1 MNKIRKIL
9 VILLILIMW
18 GGIKAENA
26 VYAKASEAKEENFAN
41 IVLFAHFAGENSEQ
55 DKKYFE
61 ENRNEIIKLYDG
73 THGRSATNYLNTIS
87 YGKFHLKNI
96 FPQDDGTKITSYEL
110 KTDKSSAYQR
120 NVDSLIIDEL
130 IKNIPGIKDK
140 IVDYNGDGYMDNLTV
155 VLKGGNE
162 QQVIDHSTFVLHKS
176 DYDAEAY
183 WSGKKIGAYN
193 ILNTYALIDSIVS
206 SQSGVIAHEFLHT
219 LGYPDLY
226 RSSGNDKPVYSW
238 DIMGAASRY
247 MPYPLA
253 YLRMYFTNWLDID
266 TITKSQTVTLDR
278 QDNKDGNQAYIIKS
292 PLNDDEVF
300 VIEFRKKAPISYTDE
315 NSLDRGIGG
324 SGIIV
329 YRINTTV
336 EGLSN
341 NFNQT
346 GVYIFR
352 PNEPGKEFSENTEE
366 ARILSAYLS
375 QESGRTSI
383 GTTDLSKKIEDGALT
398 FSDGTNSGITISNI
412 SSSAG
417 DSMTCTVTIPEISE
431 TNLWKNTNFK
441 DLTEQDYN
449 KNIGIA
455 NYKNTI
461 YTVTYSNNKIYT
473 QTYDGTNW
481 KQEISTLNINE
492 TYPITQI
499 DLITTQNKL
508 YLCYSMYGTL
518 QIKELNNTTKKW
530 EDVTK
535 INNIIGEFGI
545 TNHIDKLYITCVG
558 ENSETARLIEINNKT
573 ITELGTYFN
582 GKYCGQANVVE
593 LNGNIYTSVRSTNGN
608 KIKLYKYNNGK
619 FTEIENTM
627 SSGSYDIKSF
637 NNKIYISLGKE
648 NTQKAM
654 IYIYD
659 GNTLKPI
666 NSNIELSF
674 PKIVTAQNSIYI
686 LMNTSDYSGK
696 AKLYKFDTLNNI
708 FDEKSTIDI
717 DTAISKAKAVTLD
730 NYIYTI
736 ISKKSD
742 EKIIV
747 KKKQYKSEENPNK
760 PNTDPLP
767 EPEKELPFTDVKKSD
782 WSYKAIKYMYN
793 NKYISGTTSTTFS
806 PKMKL
811 TRGMLVTI
819 LHNMEGKPNVSGKSK
834 FPDVQNTNE
843 YYYSAVKWASKNNI
857 VNGYNNGK
865 FGPNDPITRE
875 QLAVMLNQYSIYK
888 GTYKKTN
895 ADFTK
900 FSDSNK
906 ISDFAKWGMNW
917 AVGTGVITGTT
928 EKTLIPQGTASREEA
943 AAMIYKYFLSL
954 KNS

>member
-1 MNKIRKIL
+1 
-9 VILLILIMW
+9 
-18 GGIKAENA
+18 
-26 VYAKASEAKEENFAN
+26 
-41 IVLFAHFAGENSEQ
+41 
-55 DKKYFE
+55 
-61 ENRNEIIKLYDG
+61 
-73 THGRSATNYLNTIS
+73 
-87 YGKFHLKNI
+87 
-96 FPQDDGTKITSYEL
+96 
-110 KTDKSSAYQR
+110 
-120 NVDSLIIDEL
+120 
-130 IKNIPGIKDK
+130 
-140 IVDYNGDGYMDNLTV
+140 
-155 VLKGGNE
+155 
-162 QQVIDHSTFVLHKS
+162 
-176 DYDAEAY
+176 
-183 WSGKKIGAYN
+183 
-193 ILNTYALIDSIVS
+193 
-206 SQSGVIAHEFLHT
+206 
-219 LGYPDLY
+219 
-226 RSSGNDKPVYSW
+226 
-238 DIMGAASRY
+238 
-247 MPYPLA
+247 
-253 YLRMYFTNWLDID
+253 
-266 TITKSQTVTLDR
+266 
-278 QDNKDGNQAYIIKS
+278 
-292 PLNDDEVF
+292 
-300 VIEFRKKAPISYTDE
+300 
-315 NSLDRGIGG
+315 
-324 SGIIV
+324 
-329 YRINTTV
+329 
-336 EGLSN
+336 
-341 NFNQT
+341 
-346 GVYIFR
+346 
-352 PNEPGKEFSENTEE
+352 
-366 ARILSAYLS
+366 
-375 QESGRTSI
+375 
-383 GTTDLSKKIEDGALT
+383 
-398 FSDGTNSGITISNI
+398 
-412 SSSAG
+412 
-417 DSMTCTVTIPEISE
+417 
-431 TNLWKNTNFK
+431 
-441 DLTEQDYN
+441 
-449 KNIGIA
+449 
-455 NYKNTI
+455 
-461 YTVTYSNNKIYT
+461 
-473 QTYDGTNW
+473 
-481 KQEISTLNINE
+481 
-492 TYPITQI
+492 
-499 DLITTQNKL
+499 
-508 YLCYSMYGTL
+508 
-518 QIKELNNTTKKW
+518 
-530 EDVTK
+530 
-535 INNIIGEFGI
+535 
-545 TNHIDKLYITCVG
+545 
-558 ENSETARLIEINNKT
+558 
-573 ITELGTYFN
+573 
-582 GKYCGQANVVE
+582 
-593 LNGNIYTSVRSTNGN
+593 
-608 KIKLYKYNNGK
+608 
-619 FTEIENTM
+619 
-627 SSGSYDIKSF
+627 
-637 NNKIYISLGKE
+637 
-648 NTQKAM
+648 M

-782 WSYKAIKYMYN
+782 WSYKAIKYMYG